1 MMQLLRNS
9 SKRITN
15 EDRQPEQQGA
25 KVTGLAATFDAGEVK
40 KLFYSYL
47 ITILSI
53 EGLILFLSYINLL
66 ATNSSLFPWKPYLFA
81 TFLAPIATTF
91 IFGLIL
97 LTFNRFFFN
106 ESPPV
111 VETRGLHSTGFGAGK
126 GERVDFFFQTVHR
139 LPFLFSMF
147 LLIVA
152 TAFAYKLDVIIVY
165 MAQVGAS
172 TARYLYFTLIGLLVV
187 AALGIV
193 IWMILSYRL
202 RKSSLQG
209 GHQYR
214 MQLMEQFEMVLLD
227 DGTMINKNGDIVYQQ
242 DGTAQ
247 LFHSE
252 SAEDLCVIEEVGED
266 EKG

>member
-1 MMQLLRNS
+1 MQLLRNN
-9 SKRITN
+9 SKKTATV
-15 EDRQPEQQGA
+15 DRQPEQQGA
-25 KVTGLAATFDAGEVK
+25 KVTGLAATFDSGEVK
-40 KLFYSYL
+40 KLFFGYL

-66 ATNSSLFPWKPYLFA
+66 ATSSSTFPWKPYLFA
-81 TFLAPIATTF
+81 TFIAPIATTF

-111 VETRGLHSTGFGAGK
+111 VDNSGLFSPGLGSN
-126 GERVDFFFQTVHR
+126 RVDFFFHTVHR
-139 LPFLFSMF
+139 LPFLFSML

-152 TAFAYKLDVIIVY
+152 TALAYKLDVIVIY

-172 TARYLYFTLIGLLVV
+172 TAQYLFFTLIGLLVATAV
-187 AALGIV
+187 GIA

-202 RKSSLQG
+202 RQKSLQT

-227 DGTMINKNGDIVYQQ
+227 DGTMINKKGDVVYQQ

-252 SAEDLCVIEEVGED
+252 AAENLRFIEGTEEIEEE
-266 EKG
+266 

>member
-1 MMQLLRNS
+1 MQLLRNN
-9 SKRITN
+9 SKNTTTV
-15 EDRQPEQQGA
+15 DRQPEQSDT
-25 KVTGLAATFDAGEVK
+25 KVTGLAATFESGEVK

-66 ATNSSLFPWKPYLFA
+66 ATNSSTFPWKPYLFA

-111 VETRGLHSTGFGAGK
+111 VENQGLYPAGFGVGK
-126 GERVDFFFQTVHR
+126 GDRVDFFFQTVHR
-139 LPFLFSMF
+139 LPILFSMF

-152 TAFAYKLDVIIVY
+152 TVLAYNLDAIVIY

-172 TARYLYFTLIGLLVV
+172 TARYLYFTVIGLLVV
-187 AALGIV
+187 IAVGIAV
-193 IWMILSYRL
+193 WMILSYRL
-202 RKSSLQG
+202 RQKSLQT

-227 DGTMINKNGDIVYQQ
+227 DGTMINKKGDVVYQQ

-247 LFHSE
+247 LFHGE
-252 SAEDLCVIEEVGED
+252 TAEDMRMIEEAEDVED
-266 EKG
+266 E